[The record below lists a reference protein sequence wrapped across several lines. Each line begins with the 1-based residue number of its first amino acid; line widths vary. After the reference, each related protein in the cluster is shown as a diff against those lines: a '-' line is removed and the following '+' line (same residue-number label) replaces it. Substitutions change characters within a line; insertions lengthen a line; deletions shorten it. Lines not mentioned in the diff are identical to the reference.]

1 MPAKTDPLRA
11 PRQSRSALSTTA
23 ILDAA
28 AALIASQGIAA
39 TTIAAV
45 AGGAGSS
52 VGAIYFRFGDK
63 ERLVAAV
70 LQRVIDEIVREIT
83 ALLDDAARRELDASE
98 LLARYI
104 DLSVTVFRRNKGLMR
119 ALFAQSFTAPDA
131 FEPWRRLGI
140 ESRTRLVDALADRA
154 ELSALSDWKF
164 RVLAGL
170 QVVYGALL
178 SATMQRAWPMELGD
192 ARMPS
197 ELSRMLLA
205 HVGLPAAGGGNAPA
219 ARKPGHLETKST
231 HRTRRTQV
239 G

>member
-11 PRQSRSALSTTA
+11 PRQSRSELSTVA

-28 AALIASQGIAA
+28 AALIASQGITA

-45 AGGAGSS
+45 AGSAGSS
-52 VGAIYFRFGDK
+52 VGAIYFRFGGK

-70 LQRVIDEIVREIT
+70 LQRVIDDIVREIT
-83 ALLDDAARRELDASE
+83 ALLDDAARREVDAAE
-98 LLARYI
+98 LLTRYV

-119 ALFAQSFTAPDA
+119 ALFAQSFIAADA

-140 ESRTRLVDALADRA
+140 ESRTRLADALADRE
-154 ELSALSDWKF
+154 ELAALPDWKF

-192 ARMPS
+192 ARMPG

-231 HRTRRTQV
+231 HRTRRTLV